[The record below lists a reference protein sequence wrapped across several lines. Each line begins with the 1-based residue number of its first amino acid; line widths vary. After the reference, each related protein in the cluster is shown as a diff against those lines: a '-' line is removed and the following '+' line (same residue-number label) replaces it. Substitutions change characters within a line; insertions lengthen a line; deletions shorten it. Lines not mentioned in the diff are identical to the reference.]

1 MLGFYKLFSQAEE
14 RFKAYD
20 LRIYVCFISKSGDER
35 KTVPSH
41 MKQDT
46 ILRTKMLEDIFLV
59 SLEKTVKEQQ

>member
-14 RFKAYD
+14 RFNGYD
-20 LRIYVCFISKSGDER
+20 LQLYLCFISKSGDER
-35 KTVPSH
+35 KTVPPH

-46 ILRTKMLEDIFLV
+46 LLRTKMLDDIFLV

>member
-1 MLGFYKLFSQAEE
+1 MLGFYKLFSQVEE

-35 KTVPSH
+35 KTVPPH
-41 MKQDT
+41 KKQDT
-46 ILRTKMLEDIFLV
+46 ILRTKMVEDIFLV